1 MFSFSAYFW
10 NSDVYIGRNKYLSNE
25 ILISYLTL
33 DTTELRIALDELT
46 RYKAALLIDPEGS
59 YNYRE
64 RYNDYVYGAM
74 DTFRRIDSWLAKL
87 PPYNKILRFPRKPF
101 NDLLNEHSIVFED
114 GIDYDN
120 DEMITEDTVNE
131 YGFGYKDDCGNYNI
145 YINNFQLIEFEHL
158 DGKDFIQDV
167 IDANREITNYFDG
180 YIMFVTSCLEVEKIF
195 YLSGWKLG
203 GNGKIGR
210 NHAFI

>member
-46 RYKAALLIDPEGS
+46 RYKAALLID
-59 YNYRE
+59 
-64 RYNDYVYGAM
+64 
-74 DTFRRIDSWLAKL
+74 TFQRIDSWLAKL

-167 IDANREITNYFDG
+167 IDANEEIENYFNS
-180 YIMFVTSCLEVEKIF
+180 YILFICSCIEVKKIF
-195 YLSGWKLG
+195 LPFVRDYLNSKDTFRTA
-203 GNGKIGR
+203 KIL
-210 NHAFI
+210 F

>member
-25 ILISYLTL
+25 ILISYLTM

-46 RYKAALLIDPEGS
+46 RYKAALLIDFEGS
-59 YNYRE
+59 YNYRKK
-64 RYNDYVYGAM
+64 YNNNVYSAM
-74 DTFRRIDSWLAKL
+74 DTFQRIDSWLAKL

-158 DGKDFIQDV
+158 LNILTAKISYKMLLMQMGKSKIILTV
-167 IDANREITNYFDG
+167 IY
-180 YIMFVTSCLEVEKIF
+180 CLYVHASKSKKYSF
-195 YLSGWKLG
+195 RLSGT
-203 GNGKIGR
+203 I
-210 NHAFI
+210 